1 MIKNQVF
8 TPTPSTQAMA
18 NQPAPRPI
26 YALGL
31 SAVLAL
37 ALTGC
42 NSNNPNRS
50 GIFEPYRVDLSQGNY
65 ITDDAV
71 KQIKVGMNPEQVRN
85 IMGTA
90 LLLDPF
96 RPNRWDY
103 VFHYKQAN
111 GKTDTRRAT
120 VFFDQ
125 SKVTKVEATELP
137 ATEATDD
144 PVLRRGRT
152 AVQDNATSSAP
163 PAPSGSSAAPIQTPG
178 AVAPSTTT
186 APTPVPTPVPT
197 PAPK

>member
-1 MIKNQVF
+1 MGPSMIKNQVF
-8 TPTPSTQAMA
+8 TVTSHTRALGTQPVFRPIRTVGLTAAMA
-18 NQPAPRPI
+18 
-26 YALGL
+26 LL
-31 SAVLAL
+31 LA
-37 ALTGC
+37 GC

-65 ITDDAV
+65 ITEDAV

-111 GKTDTRRAT
+111 GKTDTRRAS

-125 SKVTKVEATELP
+125 NKVTKVEATELP

-152 AVQDNATSSAP
+152 AAEGNAPSSAP
-163 PAPSGSSAAPIQTPG
+163 TAPAGITSAPIQTPG
-178 AVAPSTTT
+178 AAS
-186 APTPVPTPVPT
+186 PTPTPATTPT